1 MSQEQLTE
9 RLMAMD
15 TGINLQRLSTGN
27 IEEHEWELVVHA
39 LDRLSGAQIRID
51 GTSVLSPI
59 QMRSRARRWVVEHG
73 LDLIIVDYLQLLQ
86 PGDLTSRRKM
96 ENRVLVIDEITRN
109 LKLLARE
116 LNIPILVLA
125 QLSRAVENRLSKVP
139 QLSDLRESG
148 CLTGET
154 LIYLP
159 DEGQYRRL
167 DTLADHQGFHVL
179 ALDAGTWKLERRPV
193 IKVFSTGCKPVYKM
207 TTRLGRSIRA
217 TANHQFLTFDG
228 WKRLDELACG
238 MHLALPRTLPGTQIP
253 TMTHDELA
261 LLGHL
266 IGDGCTLARQT
277 MHYTTVDLDLAEEVT
292 HLATA
297 IFGTKIAPQIQ
308 WQTPKDGKGGWYQV
322 YLASSYRL
330 THGIHNPIAT
340 WLRNMGVFGLRSYQK
355 YVPCCVFAQPTE
367 GITCFLRHLWSTDG
381 HAALSNERSGKSKP
395 SIYYATSSER
405 LAKDVQSLLLRLGI
419 NARVSRISQ
428 GVKGRDQYHVH
439 VSGRPD
445 VYLFIDQVGTVGKR
459 KRDTLDQ
466 IRLHINDR
474 VANTN
479 RDVLPSQVWR
489 QIAVPS
495 MAAIGMTS
503 RQMQAALGNAYCGT
517 GLYKQGLSRDRAM
530 RLASVVQSAELA
542 LLAQS
547 DVYWDEVISIESDGV
562 EEVYD
567 LTVDG
572 LHNFVANNMVVHN
585 SIEQNADIVLFI
597 YRDEVYNPST
607 ERRGVADI
615 IIAKHRNGPTGTFC
629 LRFEPQT
636 TRFREVTDEV
646 VVPLAPPEDLE
657 IEIDESEDD

>member
-1 MSQEQLTE
+1 
-9 RLMAMD
+9 
-15 TGINLQRLSTGN
+15 
-27 IEEHEWELVVHA
+27 
-39 LDRLSGAQIRID
+39 
-51 GTSVLSPI
+51 
-59 QMRSRARRWVVEHG
+59 
-73 LDLIIVDYLQLLQ
+73 
-86 PGDLTSRRKM
+86 
-96 ENRVLVIDEITRN
+96 
-109 LKLLARE
+109 
-116 LNIPILVLA
+116 
-125 QLSRAVENRLSKVP
+125 
-139 QLSDLRESG
+139 
-148 CLTGET
+148 
-154 LIYLP
+154 
-159 DEGQYRRL
+159 
-167 DTLADHQGFHVL
+167 
-179 ALDAGTWKLERRPV
+179 
-193 IKVFSTGCKPVYKM
+193 
-207 TTRLGRSIRA
+207 
-217 TANHQFLTFDG
+217 
-228 WKRLDELACG
+228 
-238 MHLALPRTLPGTQIP
+238 
-253 TMTHDELA
+253 MTHDELA

-277 MHYTTVDLDLAEEVT
+277 IHYTTVDLDLAEEVT

-297 IFGTKIAPQIQ
+297 VFETKIAPQIQ
-308 WQTPKDGKGGWYQV
+308 WQTPRDGKGGWYQV